1 MLSKKDIF
9 GFVKIELFVMRVF
22 FLFCCFLLLGWRGEA
37 QPLTDS
43 LTGCISGI
51 VVSDGDGKPLK
62 EAHVFMGNKRILKAV
77 SDSTGK
83 FEIKKLSGGDY
94 VLTVTYIGM
103 QPWIRKVVVRD
114 SCCLGIIRL
123 QSVILEQVLVS
134 ARPPLSVQKGDTI
147 QFNSAAIHLFEDADL
162 ENLLKKLPGFKIVNG
177 KIMAQ
182 GQEVK
187 KIYLDGMEYA
197 INDPAAALKNL
208 PAKLIARIKMFDD
221 RSEEAKFSGYDD
233 GNKMRTLHI
242 ETKDPDRMKV
252 FGMANLGYGFP
263 DLDKPAYNTLL
274 SLGVFDKKRRI
285 SVDGNAGRKMLTDL
299 PGAHY
304 GEQGNQNR
312 NWSAFANYSSKIN
325 EKLMVSGN
333 FHIGKNLSNSGSLSR
348 QEYLPTEDFYSRI
361 YDQEN
366 HSDSKSKN
374 QGLNLSVDFRLS
386 DKDRLRFTPDF
397 NFGKGDQHSISWNNS
412 MENGD
417 TLNRTEIRQTGWSD
431 SKRTGGHL
439 SWMHA
444 FKKPGRTFT
453 LQSSGRYDKTI
464 SGEYQN
470 IRERITGT
478 DKDRD
483 SLRFQKNENKRI
495 NYSVQSGFSYSEPL
509 SEFSRLSFNYQFML
523 DKDRSERNS
532 MSYRDAGFEN
542 LVGIDTALTNR
553 LTNRQLR
560 HNIGLNYNFHKE
572 KITLNGG
579 GAIQVVQMDNR
590 YQFIGQ
596 ADSIVNSNYLDFSPV
611 AELTCQISQNQS
623 LSISYRGNTAS
634 PTAPQLQNVLDVSN
648 PLRVSKG
655 NPGLKKSYS
664 HYLTMDYTTSE
675 PEKSTFL
682 WASIS
687 LNQMINQITSD
698 VKFIRQDTIVN
709 GYMLAKGGTLT
720 TPVNLDGMWSIDGRV
735 NYAFPV
741 WKLRFDFGINYRYSH
756 QPSVYDNRKNL
767 TQMHEGDADVGL
779 FADISENF
787 DFSCRNSISYSFSE
801 NSSTGTARNLNES
814 VMATLRWVFWRGLLV
829 GSDYNFTY
837 YWNKTGTTTRQVN
850 NQLNFELGKKFGKKK
865 QAELTFQVN
874 DVFRERDQVRYRV
887 TDLYSQM
894 DSVTN
899 TKDYYMLVFTY
910 RFNRM
915 GKD

>member
-1 MLSKKDIF
+1 
-9 GFVKIELFVMRVF
+9 MRGF
-22 FLFCCFLLLGWRGEA
+22 FLFCCILLFGWRGEA
-37 QPLTDS
+37 QQLADS
-43 LTGCISGI
+43 LTGHIAGVI
-51 VVSDGDGKPLK
+51 VSEEDGKPLK
-62 EAHVFMGNKRILKAV
+62 EAHIFIGKKRILKAV

-83 FEIKKLSGGDY
+83 FEIKKLSVGEY
-94 VLTVTYIGM
+94 VLTVSYIGM
-103 QPWIRKVVVRD
+103 QPWTRKVMVKD
-114 SCCLGIIRL
+114 SCELGIIRL
-123 QSVILEQVLVS
+123 QSIILEQVIVA
-134 ARPPLSVQKGDTI
+134 ARPPLSVQKGDTV
-147 QFNSAAIHLFEDADL
+147 QFNAAAVHLSEDADL

-233 GNKMRTLHI
+233 GSKMRTLHI
-242 ETKDPDRMKV
+242 DTKDPNRMKV
-252 FGMANLGYGFP
+252 FGLANLGYGLP
-263 DLDKPAYNTLL
+263 DLDKPTYNTLL

-285 SVDGNAGRKMLTDL
+285 SVDGNASQKMLTDL

-304 GEQGNQNR
+304 ENQGNKNR
-312 NWSAFANYSSKIN
+312 NWSTFANYSSKVN

-333 FHIGKNLSNSGSLSR
+333 FHIGKNLSHSGSLSR
-348 QEYLPTEDFYSRI
+348 QEYLPTEDFTSRI

-366 HSDSKSKN
+366 YSDSKNRN
-374 QGLNLSVDFRLS
+374 QGLNLSIDYRLS
-386 DKDRLRFTPDF
+386 EKNRLRFTPDF
-397 NFGKGDQHSISWNNS
+397 NFGKGDQRSISWNNS

-417 TLNRTEIRQTGWSD
+417 TLNRTEIRQTGWNEN
-431 SKRTGGHL
+431 KRTGGRL

-444 FKKPGRTFT
+444 FEKPGRTLT
-453 LQSSGRYDKTI
+453 LQSSGHYDKTI

-470 IRERITGT
+470 IRERVAGT

-483 SLRFQKNENKRI
+483 SVRFQKNENRRM
-495 NYSVQSGFSYSEPL
+495 NYSVQSGLSYSEPL
-509 SEFSRLSFNYQFML
+509 SEISRLSFNYQFML

-532 MSYRDAGFEN
+532 LSYRDAGFEN
-542 LVGIDTALTNR
+542 LIGIDTALTNR

-560 HNIGLNYNFHKE
+560 HNVGVNYNYHKE

-579 GAIQVVQMDNR
+579 GSIRMVQMDNR
-590 YQFIGQ
+590 YQFVGQ
-596 ADSIVNSNYLDFSPV
+596 ADSLVNSNYLDFSPV
-611 AELTCQISQNQS
+611 AELTCRISQNQS
-623 LSISYRGNTAS
+623 LSISYRGNTSS

-664 HYLTMDYTTSE
+664 HHLTVDYTTSE

-682 WASIS
+682 WGNVS
-687 LNQMINQITSD
+687 LNQTINQISSD
-698 VKFIRQDTIVN
+698 VKFIRQDTVVN

-767 TQMHEGDADVGL
+767 TQMHEGDVDVGM
-779 FADISENF
+779 FADISDNF

-814 VMATLRWVFWRGLLV
+814 VMATLRWVFWKGFLI
-829 GSDYNFTY
+829 GSDYNYTY
-837 YWNKTGTTTRQVN
+837 YWNKTGTITRQAN

-865 QAELTFQVN
+865 QAELTFRIN

-887 TDLYSQM
+887 TDLYTQM
-894 DSVTN
+894 DSSTN
-899 TKDYYMLVFTY
+899 TKDYYMLVFAY